1 MRRPF
6 AAGLL
11 ALALA
16 AGFPA
21 VAQPDRQADTA
32 VRLYLEVIEG
42 RARYH
47 ELTVHQRWQVDE
59 VARLVREKLLVID
72 LRSNAQRCRDT
83 ERRNADGEPSE
94 LASRIIDM
102 KCREA
107 F

>member
-11 ALALA
+11 TLALA
-16 AGFPA
+16 AGIPA

-47 ELTVHQRWQVDE
+47 DLTAQQRWQVDE

-72 LRSNAQRCRDT
+72 LRSNAQRCRDNET
-83 ERRNADGEPSE
+83 KNADGKASA
-94 LASRIIDM
+94 LANRIIDM